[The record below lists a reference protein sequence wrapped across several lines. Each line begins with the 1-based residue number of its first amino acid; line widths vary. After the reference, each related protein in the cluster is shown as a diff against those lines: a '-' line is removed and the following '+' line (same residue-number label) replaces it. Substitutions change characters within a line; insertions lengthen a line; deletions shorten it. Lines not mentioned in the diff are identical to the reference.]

1 MKGAIV
7 LKSSTLSIKE
17 TATKLDW
24 KFSEGCEYLN
34 FFNGP
39 TGNIGRNLI
48 IGKDDGEVVGKPVA
62 NGHSVTFNHQ
72 QNFIQTKIK
81 HTDRMTILAVGR
93 CPDPSAESFMV
104 SNYGGLIPGGT
115 GTTTG
120 QSLMF
125 RAGTMAYHI
134 LTTKNKSTGASA
146 LVQTAATQIVGKP
159 QCLFARF
166 GGVNS
171 LNGTNLFNM
180 TNGSNNANVVNPDV
194 VEMVLGADLRIGSG
208 YSLAAG
214 FPSEIYAVAL
224 WSRVLGTA
232 EMQAVYADIKG
243 RMAEDGVPI

>member
-17 TATKLDW
+17 TASKLDW

-39 TGNIGRNLI
+39 TGNLSRNLI
-48 IGKDDGEVVGKPVA
+48 IGKDDVDVIGTPVA

-72 QNFIQTKIK
+72 QNFLQTKIK
-81 HTDRMTILAVGR
+81 HTDRMTILAVGKA
-93 CPDPSAESFMV
+93 PDPAEESFMV
-104 SNYGGLIPGGT
+104 SNYGGIIPGT
-115 GTTTG
+115 TSTTTG

-125 RAGTMAYHI
+125 RAGTNCYHI
-134 LTTKNKSTGASA
+134 LTTRNKSTGATG
-146 LVQTAATQIVGKP
+146 LVQTAATQTLGKP
-159 QCLFARF
+159 QCLVARF

-180 TNGSNNANVVNPDV
+180 TNGTNNANGINPDV

-214 FPSEIYAVAL
+214 KPAEIYAIAI

-232 EMQAVYADIKG
+232 EIQAVYADIKS
-243 RMAEDGVPI
+243 RMGEDGVPI